1 LPRTKHELWQT
12 WLDHTLFEDIR
23 SPETLDPVP
32 VFDTEAAERPFA
44 AVFNE
49 YRYGRGDGEY
59 LYLLYFLDDPV
70 EGPVDLVPMYI
81 GETNTITSRLNQH
94 ATQIRDTPPV
104 EEWADD
110 GS

>member
-1 LPRTKHELWQT
+1 
-12 WLDHTLFEDIR
+12 
-23 SPETLDPVP
+23 
-32 VFDTEAAERPFA
+32 
-44 AVFNE
+44 
-49 YRYGRGDGEY
+49 
-59 LYLLYFLDDPV
+59 LLYFLDDPV